1 MSFYGDKYHP
11 NDENDTDEKKVLKEL
26 QNLDMGRNEY
36 VYTVINENGRAKK
49 KKVVSYGSGD
59 IDSNIRDAVTG
70 RYTQHLVGSADEDL
84 YFTVIE
90 AGGLSEKGKRHTFF
104 YDSPEQY
111 EREHNVVVN
120 EHIKQKW
127 AAKRVARLAKM

>member
-11 NDENDTDEKKVLKEL
+11 TEENDIDEKKVLKEL
-26 QNLDMGRNEY
+26 QQLDMGRNEY
-36 VYTVINENGRAKK
+36 IYTVIDENNRKKK
-49 KKVVSYGSGD
+49 KKVVAYGSGD
-59 IDSNIRDAVTG
+59 TESQIRDAVTG

-90 AGGLSEKGKRHTFF
+90 AGGLSGKGRNHTFF

-120 EHIKQKW
+120 ERIKEKW
-127 AAKRVARLAKM
+127 ANKRSARLAKL